1 MGNNTDKK
9 FTSRLETLRGDLSKA
24 AFAESC
30 GINSVTMLGYLNG
43 KSLPNLTNLRK
54 IAAANNVTVGWL
66 VDDET
71 IIYKDAPNRPQIV
84 NGNNN
89 ISAGGKISDNV
100 FAESPRQKKTET
112 HKQRMEGYLDDD
124 ELELIHMLRDIGG
137 RRMVQRFKQEL
148 LRKQQLF
155 DSE

>member
-1 MGNNTDKK
+1 MGNVLDKK
-9 FTSRLETLRGDLSKA
+9 FSKRLNELRGDLNKA
-24 AFAESC
+24 AFAEVC

-43 KSLPNLTNLRK
+43 KSLPNLEKLRK
-54 IAAANNVTVGWL
+54 IAEACGVTVGWL

-71 IIYKDAPNRPQIV
+71 IIYKDSSKPPQIV

-89 ISAGGKISDNV
+89 ISAGGRISDNIFSGQTPQSGEV
-100 FAESPRQKKTET
+100 E
-112 HKQRMEGYLDDD
+112 HKQRMDGYLDED
-124 ELELIHMLRDIGG
+124 ELELVQMLRDIGG

-155 DSE
+155 DSD